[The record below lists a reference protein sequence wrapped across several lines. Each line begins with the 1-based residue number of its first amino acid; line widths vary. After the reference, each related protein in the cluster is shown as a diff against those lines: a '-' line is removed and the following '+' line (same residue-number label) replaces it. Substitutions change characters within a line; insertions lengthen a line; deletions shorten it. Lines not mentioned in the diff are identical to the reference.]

1 MLRLVLILVLTYP
14 TIVYSSASLQISDD
28 GSSVTLVKNETHE
41 LRETNAP
48 INTTSGQF
56 ANITV
61 DGNISDWAN
70 IPALITDPVGDS
82 TDIDIKTLKVA
93 NDENFIYFLEEFT
106 NPLNNYTSLQL
117 DTDLNSATGCTAT
130 AGMGIEYGIAIN
142 AETAFIGD
150 ARDCSWGIE
159 DFPNAFVTVV
169 SGNFVEASIPITVL
183 QNISPEFT
191 GFNISVSNDTE
202 IARYML
208 ASNETPNAGSLQFSL
223 SNYSVNEAGASVTIT
238 VSRTNGSDGAVSVD
252 YATNNGTATS
262 GNDYLD
268 DSATLNWND
277 GDNSNKTIS
286 INIID
291 DNDSEANETFNL
303 TLSNATGGA
312 TIGSRN
318 TTVVTIFDN
327 DAGEDDCPHAS
338 FSVADQK
345 ITIPMLDMPLLDS
358 MTGEPN
364 GNMAVLKADLQ
375 MTEGVGDFKM
385 IPESISVLSDVEPN
399 NECHA
404 SFSYETRIMHLP
416 FVDVSSTIMLPPNIV
431 IDGPIQVFKAN
442 LQQLQLYNEIYH
454 LKDYNFLYN
463 LEGE

>member
-1 MLRLVLILVLTYP
+1 MLRLLFIFVLTSPSIAY
-14 TIVYSSASLQISDD
+14 TYASLQISDD
-28 GSSVTLVKNETHE
+28 GASVTIVKS
-41 LRETNAP
+41 ETNQIRKINFP

-61 DGNISDWAN
+61 DGNISDWTN

-93 NDENFIYFLEEFT
+93 NDDNFIYFLEEFT

-117 DTDLNSATGCTAT
+117 DTDLNSASGCTAT

-150 ARDCSWGIE
+150 ARDCSWGIQ

-169 SGNFVEASIPITVL
+169 SGNFVEASVPINVL
-183 QNISPEFT
+183 QDISPEIT

-208 ASNETPNAGSLQFSL
+208 ASNETPNAGSLQFSQAT
-223 SNYSVNEAGASVTIT
+223 YSVNEGAGSATIT
-238 VSRTNGSDGAVSVD
+238 VSRTDGSDGAVSVN
-252 YATNNGTATS
+252 YAISNGTATS

-268 DSATLNWND
+268 DSGTLNWND
-277 GDNSNKTIS
+277 GDNSNKIIS

-318 TTVVTIFDN
+318 TTIVTIFDN
-327 DAGEDDCPHAS
+327 DAVEDDCPHAS
-338 FSVADQK
+338 LSIVDKK
-345 ITIPMLDMPLLDS
+345 ITIPMLDMPLLNS

-364 GNMAVLKADLQ
+364 GNIAVLKAELQ

-385 IPESISVLSDVEPN
+385 IPESVSIVSGVEPN
-399 NECHA
+399 AECHA
-404 SFSYETRIMHLP
+404 SYSYNTRIMHLP
-416 FVDVSSTIMLPPNIV
+416 FVDVSSIIVLPPNIV
-431 IDGPIQVFKAN
+431 IDGPIQVFEAN
-442 LQQLQLYNEIYH
+442 LQQLQLYNDIYH
-454 LKDYNFLYN
+454 LKYYNFLYN
-463 LEGE
+463 LEG

>member
-1 MLRLVLILVLTYP
+1 MLRLVLIFVLTYP
-14 TIVYSSASLQISDD
+14 SITYSSTSLMISDD
-28 GSSVTLVKNETHE
+28 GASVTLVKS
-41 LRETNAP
+41 ETNQIRKINFP

-61 DGNISDWAN
+61 DGNISDWTN
-70 IPALITDPVGDS
+70 IPVLITDPVGDS

-93 NDENFIYFLEEFT
+93 NDENFIYFLEEFA

-169 SGNFVEASIPITVL
+169 SGNFVEASVPINVL
-183 QNISPEFT
+183 QDISPEFT
-191 GFNISVSNDTE
+191 GFDISVSNDTE

-208 ASNETPNAGSLQFSL
+208 ASNDDTPPPPS
-223 SNYSVNEAGASVTIT
+223 
-238 VSRTNGSDGAVSVD
+238 
-252 YATNNGTATS
+252 S
-262 GNDYLD
+262 G
-268 DSATLNWND
+268 
-277 GDNSNKTIS
+277 
-286 INIID
+286 
-291 DNDSEANETFNL
+291 
-303 TLSNATGGA
+303 
-312 TIGSRN
+312 
-318 TTVVTIFDN
+318 
-327 DAGEDDCPHAS
+327 DCPHAT
-338 FSVADQK
+338 FSVADKK

-358 MTGEPN
+358 LTGEPN

-431 IDGPIQVFKAN
+431 IDGPIQVFEAN